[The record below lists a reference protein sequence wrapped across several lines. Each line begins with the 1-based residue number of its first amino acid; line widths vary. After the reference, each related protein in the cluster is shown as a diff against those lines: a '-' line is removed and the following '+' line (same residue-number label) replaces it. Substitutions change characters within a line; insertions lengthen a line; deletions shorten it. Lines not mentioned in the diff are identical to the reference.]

1 MSISMLV
8 EKAANGYRAVAG
20 GPFALSA
27 EAASADAAIAALRAK
42 IDDKLK
48 GGAILIEQSFAQQ
61 HLPLPVMP
69 LSENPLFNEWLQAV
83 EDYRNQV
90 DAEEKAADSEAE

>member
-20 GPFALSA
+20 GPFGLSA
-27 EAASADAAIAALRAK
+27 EAASAEAAVAALRAK

-48 GGAILIEQSFAQQ
+48 SGAILIEQTFTQQ

-69 LSENPLFNEWLQAV
+69 LSENPLFDEWLQAV
-83 EDYRNQV
+83 EDYRTNMDV
-90 DAEEKAADSEAE
+90 EEKAAESDAE

>member
-1 MSISMLV
+1 MLV

-20 GPFALSA
+20 GPFVLSA

-48 GGAILIEQSFAQQ
+48 GGAILIEQTFSQ
-61 HLPLPVMP
+61 HQPFPVVPLA
-69 LSENPLFNEWLQAV
+69 ENPLFDDWLKAV
-83 EDYRNQV
+83 EDYRNQIDV
-90 DAEEKAADSEAE
+90 DEKAAETDAE